1 MANQA
6 VDKFGAADFLGLTL
20 PTVNRR
26 ITAGTFPSP
35 DYHGSSNA
43 EATDWWTLKTLEKY
57 QRAQARKPRK
67 RKK

>member
-1 MANQA
+1 MSDQS
-6 VDKFGAADFLGLTL
+6 VDKFGAADFLGLTM

-26 ITAGTFPSP
+26 IAAGTFPDP
-35 DYHGSSNA
+35 DHYGSGNSD
-43 EATDWWTLKTLEKY
+43 ATDWWTLKTLEKY